1 MPGREDPNDVK
12 SLPGTDASTKVPS
25 DLGQPGRRSIK
36 SIVLRDLPLL
46 GLVVVGLVVLA
57 VIAMRDLPT
66 IEAGGD
72 TDVEEST
79 DESSPET
86 TEGEEEA
93 AGPSEPEEDPDQDS
107 AAESESES
115 EGADDE
121 GESQSEAG
129 EETEADEVLPEQ
141 LPLRCALDLEPGPCI
156 EVIAS
161 PTFLRLVG
169 RAEDQARV
177 DALVEVLQPL
187 YQLAIEIDVPV
198 NQELEGPIRLFT
210 SYRGAPE
217 YLQTIV
223 EREVSDVASRNPSFF
238 GAMEEGSNS
247 ALTDPDRLALQMAIT
262 NFDLVEGEYLQ
273 LFQGADGTSVT
284 RALNTEDLQIE
295 AALRRLIDTVM
306 AAPQP
311 LQPMHVEAQGHAS
324 GPPGTNNM
332 AYSLER
338 AEGLVEYLGT
348 TEPRLRQW
356 VIFCPVGYAET
367 RPREPSNPN
376 SSENIRVELFA
387 LPAGRMC
394 EG

>member
-107 AAESESES
+107 AAASESES

-129 EETEADEVLPEQ
+129 EETEADEVPEEGGGVR
-141 LPLRCALDLEPGPCI
+141 LLTDGFAFNAAARGIPIVPWTINETADFERLELLDPAGINTDYPE
-156 EVIAS
+156 
-161 PTFLRLVG
+161 RLV
-169 RAEDQARV
+169 Q
-177 DALVEVLQPL
+177 
-187 YQLAIEIDVPV
+187 
-198 NQELEGPIRLFT
+198 
-210 SYRGAPE
+210 
-217 YLQTIV
+217 
-223 EREVSDVASRNPSFF
+223 
-238 GAMEEGSNS
+238 
-247 ALTDPDRLALQMAIT
+247 
-262 NFDLVEGEYLQ
+262 
-273 LFQGADGTSVT
+273 
-284 RALNTEDLQIE
+284 
-295 AALRRLIDTVM
+295 
-306 AAPQP
+306 
-311 LQPMHVEAQGHAS
+311 
-324 GPPGTNNM
+324 
-332 AYSLER
+332 
-338 AEGLVEYLGT
+338 YLG
-348 TEPRLRQW
+348 
-356 VIFCPVGYAET
+356 
-367 RPREPSNPN
+367 
-376 SSENIRVELFA
+376 
-387 LPAGRMC
+387 
-394 EG
+394 